1 MVRQYILDKGETH
14 INIGWSCNTVADYL
28 WYSLDNGGSW
38 KKGIDIA
45 DNANGTYVIS
55 GLKANT
61 PYNIK
66 TRLRIKG
73 SQTFEESQAE
83 KVWTLNFPHCIDTP
97 NFTLGDPV
105 TLKFYNPLGHTF
117 TFYIIANGTQIA
129 QSFTCSRDEYT
140 GLDDDTT
147 VTQLY
152 STIVGERSGRY
163 EVKVVYGESTITCD
177 NGNTYAARYATS
189 NHSLG
194 AIAEDSITVNWSCD
208 QEVDYLW
215 HSVDGGTNWTGV
227 DVDDGRYGTYTIS
240 GLSPN
245 TEYKVKTRVRC
256 KVSQRTTDSASLDV
270 TTYDYPHCISSQNF
284 VIGDRVTLNFYNP
297 LGRTFTFYILANGK
311 EYGVFSCSGTSY
323 VGVDS
328 ATSVKKLYDM
338 IPDKQSTK
346 YKVRVDYGTTFR
358 MWDGGHEY
366 RINKQDC
373 MPKFTDFELFDV
385 NARVVEVTGDSHVF
399 VKGLSAPTVR
409 IGAPTSAVYHMETFN
424 GATPKQYTAV
434 LDGKH
439 TTANYTE
446 GIMTIIPFDEI
457 TYDGPA
463 DVVTKRVSVTAFD
476 SRGLYAEVQKELSVY
491 NYSKPLVNAIAKR
504 KGFFEKGTALS
515 ISGSV
520 SLLNIN
526 GVDKN
531 GLTNV
536 VYRYREKDGTWG
548 GVHTATATINGDKF
562 VCDDVTLI
570 LDNKKRYEIEVT
582 VVDKLA
588 EETVMVPVDIGQ
600 AVFFVSSNTFKCY
613 NNGVEMPN
621 FHTMYPVGSV
631 YCSSTNTNPS
641 ALYGGTWELIDK
653 AFTPSEK
660 IVYQD
665 PTTAL
670 SKFALTAER
679 SGNTVRFIFDMTTK
693 STISAMTQLGAVSAT
708 TMAALGLVNYNG
720 NGYFINSLLDG
731 FAAVLDKGT
740 IAHALFSPYGS
751 LTMYSIFNVDGT
763 KTIPANTNMYL
774 EAVVICKP
782 NQMIDS
788 FCNRFYWKRTA

>member
-14 INIGWSCNTVADYL
+14 INMGWSCNTVADYL
-28 WYSLDNGGSW
+28 WYSFDNGGSW
-38 KKGIDIA
+38 KGIAIA
-45 DNANGTYVIS
+45 DNANGTYVIG

-105 TLKFYNPLGHTF
+105 TLKFYNPLGRTF

-163 EVKVVYGESTITCD
+163 EVKVVYGESTITRD

-227 DVDDGRYGTYTIS
+227 DVNDGRYGTYTIS

-270 TTYDYPHCISSQNF
+270 TTYDYPHCISSHDF
-284 VIGDRVTLNFYNP
+284 VIGDPVMLNFYNP
-297 LGRTFTFYILANGK
+297 LGRTFSIYIVANGK
-311 EYGVFSCSGTSY
+311 EYGAISCSGTSY
-323 VGVDS
+323 FGINS
-328 ATSVKKLYDM
+328 TQSIEKLYGM
-338 IPDKQSTK
+338 IPYKQSTK
-346 YKVRVDYGTTFR
+346 YQVRVNYGSTYR
-358 MWDGGHEY
+358 VWDGGHEY
-366 RINKQDC
+366 KVNTAECKPVFD
-373 MPKFTDFELFDV
+373 DFDIYDSHPLV
-385 NARVVEVTGDSHVF
+385 PSVVGDSGVF
-399 VKGLSAPTVR
+399 VKGLSIPVVA
-409 IGAPTSAVYHMETFN
+409 IGGAKNNHMVTTN
-424 GATPKQYTAV
+424 GATPKSYVIIHDGEYTGFA
-434 LDGKH
+434 
-439 TTANYTE
+439 YTDPLRA
-446 GIMTIIPFDEI
+446 PFDPFEYSGKNYV
-457 TYDGPA
+457 TVRACDSRNLFTDVMKEVYVYDYAKP
-463 DVVTKRVSVTAFD
+463 VINVSV
-476 SRGLYAEVQKELSVY
+476 
-491 NYSKPLVNAIAKR
+491 KR
-504 KGFFEKGTALS
+504 KNYFEADTTLS
-515 ISGSV
+515 ISGTV

-526 GVDKN
+526 GTNKN
-531 GLTNV
+531 ALTGLM
-536 VYRYREKDGTWG
+536 YRYREKNGEWG
-548 GVHTATATINGDKF
+548 GWYGLTPTIDGDTF
-562 VCDDVTLI
+562 TCADELLTLDK
-570 LDNKKRYEIEVT
+570 LKSYEIEVT
-582 VVDKLA
+582 AEDKLTQN
-588 EETVMVPVDIGQ
+588 TVTVPVDIGQ

-613 NNGVEMPN
+613 NNGVEIPN

-653 AFTPSEK
+653 AFSTANHIIYQGQNDTLKQFSILAEK
-660 IVYQD
+660 
-665 PTTAL
+665 
-670 SKFALTAER
+670 
-679 SGNTVRFIFDMTTK
+679 SGNTVRFIIDMTTK
-693 STISAMTQLGAVSAT
+693 IEVTDVTPLGRISKD
-708 TMAALGLVNYNG
+708 TMSKLGLTEAPY
-720 NGYFINSLLDG
+720 YFLNDLKGTL
-731 FAAVLDKGT
+731 AVVVDSGT
-740 IAHALFSPYGS
+740 IAHVQLAKSGEV
-751 LTMYSIFNVDGT
+751 TMYSVFNVDGT
-763 KTIPANTNMYL
+763 KTIPANKRIFFDG
-774 EAVVICKP
+774 VVTCKP
-782 NQMIDS
+782 EQMIDS
-788 FCNRFYWKRTA
+788 FCDRFYWKRTA